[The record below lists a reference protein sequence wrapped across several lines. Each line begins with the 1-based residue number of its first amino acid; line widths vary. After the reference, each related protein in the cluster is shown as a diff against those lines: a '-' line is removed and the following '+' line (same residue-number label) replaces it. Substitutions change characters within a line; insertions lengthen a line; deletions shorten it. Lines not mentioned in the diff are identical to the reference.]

1 MIASGAASLIIEC
14 PHCATRY
21 QLPGE
26 ALGPRG
32 RRVQCA
38 NCGKAW
44 RASPPPITE
53 RRRRDDLVTI
63 DDAVETA
70 LDQSFV
76 REERRVALPQP
87 WAEETEAA
95 ERSIA
100 GIRAALGASASGRPE
115 GKVKSGKE
123 PEAGRDA
130 QDNAHHRDTDRM
142 AARLASLNRHLPTAR
157 LRRGLRLMAGLVL
170 GGLVAGLVLG
180 RVEVVRAFPEMAG
193 AYAAIGLPVNV
204 PGIEFHDLAIALTR
218 EQGAEV
224 LSVTADLVSVSAGR
238 VAIPPVVVTL
248 LGETG
253 ETLYRWSVTP
263 VARALGPGE
272 HYAFATRI
280 TTPPPGTQS
289 VHLGF
294 ADGRAVPTGTQTVSP
309 TGKPS

>member
-44 RASPPPITE
+44 RASPPPQPE
-53 RRRRDDLVTI
+53 RSRRDDLVTI
-63 DDAVETA
+63 DDTIERE

-76 REERRVALPQP
+76 REERRATLPP
-87 WAEETEAA
+87 RWAEETREA

-100 GIRAALGASASGRPE
+100 GIRAALGAPRPE
-115 GKVKSGKE
+115 NSESGQKSPSGH
-123 PEAGRDA
+123 PAGDLL
-130 QDNAHHRDTDRM
+130 
-142 AARLASLNRHLPTAR
+142 AARLATLHRHLPTTR
-157 LRRGLRLMAGLVL
+157 LRRGVRLGAGLVL
-170 GGLVAGLVLG
+170 SCLVAGLVLG
-180 RVEVVRAFPEMAG
+180 RVEMVRAFPQMAG
-193 AYAAIGLPVNV
+193 AYAAIGMPVNV
-204 PGIEFHDLAIALTR
+204 PGIEFHDLAIALKR

-224 LSVTADLVSVSAGR
+224 LSVSAELVSVASAR

-248 LGETG
+248 LGGGG

-272 HYAFATRI
+272 HYSFATRI
-280 TTPPPGTQS
+280 TTPPPGTQT

-294 ADGRAVPTGTQTVSP
+294 ADGRGTQSGSTTTPP